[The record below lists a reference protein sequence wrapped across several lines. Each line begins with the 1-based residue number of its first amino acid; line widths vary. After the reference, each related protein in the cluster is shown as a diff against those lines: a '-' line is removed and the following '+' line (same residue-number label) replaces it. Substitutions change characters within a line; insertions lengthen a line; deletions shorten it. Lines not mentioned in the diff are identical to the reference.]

1 MSNISSPPLQQQQ
14 HLMCDGTTGSVV
26 RLIRL
31 TFTPTTRIISLGR
44 SEEEEEEE
52 TMDSTTTTTTGDSG
66 GSSISDDDDNDDT
79 DDDTAVHET
88 HRDDH
93 SRINRNNNNH
103 LLLYRNDGHCRNT
116 LPPLPSYSMGRPTHS
131 FHSMVMAVQF
141 VRTTNLDHHSTK
153 NHSSPKS
160 FDSNH
165 TRRPRHCRTT
175 LDAKA
180 STHRYS
186 SRRTV
191 VSHPQKRRYL
201 HVMESTMTILHY
213 YCCCRQLPFIVMILL
228 LLLFQ
233 QQQQHHPYHSPSCF
247 CSSFITTT
255 TTIPT
260 RRRTQQPQ
268 QCHPWQQ
275 QYSSSSVS
283 SFQRPTRRRHCD
295 IWKIRATPNDEEE
308 KEQDAASPLFSTEYI
323 YTQRLQ
329 HQIDQLRQKDRSSTP
344 IAVAVCFAC

>member
-1 MSNISSPPLQQQQ
+1 
-14 HLMCDGTTGSVV
+14 
-26 RLIRL
+26 
-31 TFTPTTRIISLGR
+31 
-44 SEEEEEEE
+44 
-52 TMDSTTTTTTGDSG
+52 MDSTTTTGDSG
-66 GSSISDDDDNDDT
+66 GSSSSRSDD

-93 SRINRNNNNH
+93 SRINRHDNNH
-103 LLLYRNDGHCRNT
+103 HLLHRNDGHGRNA
-116 LPPLPSYSMGRPTHS
+116 LPPPSYSMGRPTHS
-131 FHSMVMAVQF
+131 FHSMVTALLF
-141 VRTTNLDHHSTK
+141 VRTTTLDHPTK
-153 NHSSPKS
+153 NHPHSSPKS

-213 YCCCRQLPFIVMILL
+213 YCCCRLPFIVMILP

-233 QQQQHHPYHSPSCF
+233 QQQHPYHSPSCF
-247 CSSFITTT
+247 CSSFIIITTT

-329 HQIDQLRQKDRSSTP
+329 HQIDQLHQKDRSSTP